1 MAQIDLGRV
10 KGDDGSSPEVGVYE
24 DTLTSYRLRIIDAEH
39 SFITPN
45 LRGATFRSHIVEIW
59 DTDVP
64 TRFPFGDLGL
74 NPAKEYMFYATA
86 GIDYPPLRNII
97 AIRVGDAVQ
106 VSVYTDTI
114 PYSIPQIGSPFPS
127 AKIKIGQPDLI
138 VGNFAIGV
146 QTGAESFP
154 VNLLCFELSA
164 VAQTAKE

>member
-1 MAQIDLGRV
+1 MAQLDLGPV
-10 KGDDGSSPEVGVYE
+10 KGDDGISPEIEVYE
-24 DTLTSYRLRIIDAEH
+24 DTLNSYRLRIIDAVH

-45 LRGATFRSHIVEIW
+45 LRGATFKSHVVEIW
-59 DTDVP
+59 DADVP
-64 TRFPFGDLGL
+64 TQFPFGDLGL
-74 NPAKEYMFYATA
+74 DPAKKYMLYAAA
-86 GIDYPPLRNII
+86 GIDYPPLRSII

-114 PYSIPQIGSPFPS
+114 PYSTPQLGSPFPS

-138 VGNFAIGV
+138 VGDFTIGI